1 MSADNS
7 EKIAG
12 DSRPGKYLAAAA
24 VLLALAA
31 LAYLAGSHDRFPGD
45 LSVSTW
51 VQSFRTGWLDLAIK
65 TISFAGVPYIAGPL
79 ALLATVA
86 FFMAGRREAGVLIV
100 TTAIFGYGVRTAMK
114 LIVARPRPPD
124 SLVQIIEEA
133 DGFSFPSGHV
143 MFYVVLLGALN
154 LALSRAAMSDRTG
167 RSIRIASA
175 VAVLLI
181 GLSRIYLGAH
191 WLSDVLAGYLFG
203 AAVVAAATLAWRRW
217 GGATGP

>member
-1 MSADNS
+1 MSADNR
-7 EKIAG
+7 EKVAG
-12 DSRPGKYLAAAA
+12 DSRPGKYLAGAA
-24 VLLALAA
+24 VLFALAA
-31 LAYLAGSHDRFPGD
+31 LAYLAGSNDRFPGD

-51 VQSFRTGWLDLAIK
+51 VQSFQTGWLDFAIK
-65 TISFAGVPYIAGPL
+65 TISLAGVPYIAGPL
-79 ALLATVA
+79 ALLATLA
-86 FFMAGRREAGVLIV
+86 FFLAGRREAGVLIV
-100 TTAIFGYGVRTAMK
+100 TTVIVGYGVRTVMK
-114 LIVARPRPPD
+114 LIVVRPRPPD

-154 LALSRAAMSDRTG
+154 VALSGAAMSNRTR
-167 RSIRIASA
+167 RSIRVASA

-203 AAVVAAATLAWRRW
+203 AAVVAAASLAWRRW
-217 GGATGP
+217 GDPSGP